1 MLQSL
6 KKYTRRH
13 RGGILVTAAIGGG
26 SYLIG
31 RYAAGK
37 IRDHQQ
43 HANSKETLRRL
54 FQQNQNDCVFT
65 VLSLLPTLGEQIFKE
80 INVETCWQKLQRSRK
95 LEKQQSDDDDKDQEG
110 ILDKE
115 TKYLLWEEI
124 KEKSFIRTFTSI
136 YSVTLL
142 ILLMQIQLNILGRC
156 NRYEWSAGTRS
167 EPTLHLQQSPSIDPQ
182 TEDVYL
188 GACWWLLHRGWRL
201 CYQQV
206 KEAVDET
213 LKSVSL
219 KRLINYKDAKVITQ
233 QLRRHIEWDSDGA
246 LSESIRSWMLPQDLD
261 GTRELLDKTGVGDD
275 FPRLSSIKLRS
286 LLDETRAYINSDA
299 FSHVLNS
306 CLDQAFGVFY
316 RHAFAEPLV
325 DDNQAATKKTTLANL
340 LPGVSRQ
347 AHLVI
352 SGNEYLNEFVY
363 SKELE
368 AFSAIIYTQNAID

>member
-1 MLQSL
+1 MLESL

-13 RGGILVTAAIGGG
+13 RSGILVTAAIGGG

-43 HANSKETLRRL
+43 HANGKETLRRL

-80 INVETCWQKLQRSRK
+80 INVETCWQKLQQSRK
-95 LEKQQSDDDDKDQEG
+95 LEKQQSNKDQEG

-142 ILLMQIQLNILGRC
+142 ILLMQIQLNILGRY

-167 EPTLHLQQSPSIDPQ
+167 EPTLHLQQNPSIDPQ

-206 KEAVDET
+206 KTAVDET

-219 KRLINYKDAKVITQ
+219 KRLINYNDAQVITQ
-233 QLRRHIEWDSDGA
+233 RLRRRIEWENDVFAS
-246 LSESIRSWMLPQDLD
+246 SIRSWMLPQDLD
-261 GTRELLDKTGVGDD
+261 GTRELLEKTGVGDG
-275 FPRLSSIKLRS
+275 FPRLSSIKLKA
-286 LLDETRAYINSDA
+286 LLDETKAYINSDA
-299 FSHVLNS
+299 FSNVLHS
-306 CLDQAFGVFY
+306 CLDQAFAVFY

-325 DDNQAATKKTTLANL
+325 DDNQASSKKTTLANL

-368 AFSAIIYTQNAID
+368 AFSAIIYTQSAID

>member
-6 KKYTRRH
+6 KKYTKRH

-37 IRDHQQ
+37 IRNHQQ
-43 HANSKETLRRL
+43 QANGKETLRRL
-54 FQQNQNDCVFT
+54 FQQHQNDCVFT
-65 VLSLLPTLGEQIFKE
+65 VLSLLPTLGEQIFQE
-80 INVETCWQKLQRSRK
+80 INVETCWQKLQQSRK
-95 LEKQQSDDDDKDQEG
+95 LEKQQSLDDKDKEG

-167 EPTLHLQQSPSIDPQ
+167 EPTLHLHQSPSIDPQ

-188 GACWWLLHRGWRL
+188 GACWWLLHKGWRL
-201 CYQQV
+201 CYEQV
-206 KEAVDET
+206 KAAVDDT

-219 KRLINYKDAKVITQ
+219 KRLINYNDAQLITQ
-233 QLRRHIEWDSDGA
+233 QLRRRIEWDDDGA

-261 GTRELLDKTGVGDD
+261 GTKELLDNTGVGDD
-275 FPRLSSIKLRS
+275 FSRLSLIKLRS
-286 LLDETRAYINSDA
+286 LLDETKAYIHSHA
-299 FSHVLNS
+299 FSNVLHS
-306 CLDQAFGVFY
+306 CLDQTFDVFC
-316 RHAFAEPLV
+316 RHAFAQPLV
-325 DDNQAATKKTTLANL
+325 DANQAAAKKTTLANL

-368 AFSAIIYTQNAID
+368 AFSALIYTQNAID